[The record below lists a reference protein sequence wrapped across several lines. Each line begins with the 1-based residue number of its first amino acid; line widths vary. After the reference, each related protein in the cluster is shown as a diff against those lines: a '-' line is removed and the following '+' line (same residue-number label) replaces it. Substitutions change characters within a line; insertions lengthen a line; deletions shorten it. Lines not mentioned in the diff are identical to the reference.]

1 MLYIKTSLIYSKTT
15 PPRTQQG
22 KWNWSPIFDFQ
33 IPEIWLYHLEAAW
46 CALETKFNTTTSIQ
60 SSAYLRISLQED
72 QFTLA

>member
-1 MLYIKTSLIYSKTT
+1 MLYIETSPIYSKKT

-22 KWNWSPIFDFQ
+22 KCNSSPIYDFQ

-46 CALETKFNTTTSIQ
+46 CALETKFNTTTSIKC
-60 SSAYLRISLQED
+60 SAYLHISLEED